1 MDLARLI
8 PSALLFVTAVVF
20 IIRANLIFYRIL
32 GDVNANR
39 AANQQI
45 SFLFVSLRFGEV
57 MSEHGKL
64 FPRDPKRRQ
73 MKSPFVLALGQ

>member
-8 PSALLFVTAVVF
+8 PSALLFVMAVVF
-20 IIRANLIFYRIL
+20 ITRANVIFYRIF
-32 GDVNANR
+32 DEVNSNR

-45 SFLFVSLRFGEV
+45 SFLFVNLRFEEV

-64 FPRDPKRRQ
+64 FRRDIKRRQ
-73 MKSPFVLALGQ
+73 MKTSLRIGFG